1 MFSFVPCLV
10 GCEVGEYDWSVGVLG
25 YSSIGEDDVAVRG
38 DDWQRH
44 GRETR

>member
-1 MFSFVPCLV
+1 M
-10 GCEVGEYDWSVGVLG
+10 GDR
-25 YSSIGEDDVAVRG
+25 GEDDVDGDVLGCSSMAEGDVEVRG

>member
-1 MFSFVPCLV
+1 M
-10 GCEVGEYDWSVGVLG
+10 GDRGEDDVDGGVLG
-25 YSSIGEDDVAVRG
+25 CSSMEEGNVAVRG